1 MSLLSSLLY
10 YCYLQALREEQWQR
24 AMDYVNAVSELNY
37 MTQIVI
43 MLYEDP
49 NKVKN
54 IIIPLLAKNGKKW
67 LSVHFWPNMVKN
79 YNHCNID
86 HILTTIDQ
94 IR

>member
-1 MSLLSSLLY
+1 MVSNIIHCNVIVIFIVMSLLSSLLSLLFSLSC

-49 NKVKN
+49 NKV
-54 IIIPLLAKNGKKW
+54 IIIPLNK
-67 LSVHFWPNMVKN
+67 VKN
-79 YNHCNID
+79 YNYY
-86 HILTTIDQ
+86 TIDQ
-94 IR
+94 VR